1 MICKQDCRVESP
13 ARVRDFS
20 AILHWQMKMHRLLET
35 LAYIGASIGLAGGR
49 AAVRLLPRRWLLAF
63 FRGIADLGFHLAH
76 GFRTRSI
83 RNLSLAFGDRFTAR
97 EIADLAR
104 SSLRNFSR
112 DFLEMGFALDSAP
125 DRVRAEIPV
134 HGLEHLKTAL
144 AKGKGAIA
152 LSAHLGNFFLLGTR
166 LAAEGYPTYVLIN
179 QARAGKL
186 PELIVSYRNRT
197 NQKTIHAQ
205 PHDEAFRELV
215 QVLKRN
221 ELAIVIADEFRNGD
235 GIRVPFFGRSVIA
248 RRGPATLALRTG
260 AAVVPA
266 CLVRDPA
273 GDLKLVIEPEI
284 ELSRTGKVKADVT
297 ENTLKITQWLEK
309 TLRAYPDQWN
319 WMTIHWQ
326 EEGPDALMGK
336 EHRYRAAAH

>member
-1 MICKQDCRVESP
+1 MD
-13 ARVRDFS
+13 
-20 AILHWQMKMHRLLET
+20 RLLET
-35 LAYIGASIGLAGGR
+35 LAYIGALIGIAVGR
-49 AAVRLLPRRWLLAF
+49 AAVKLLPRRWLLAL
-63 FRGIADLGFHLAH
+63 FRGFADLGFHLAH

-83 RNLSLAFGDRFTAR
+83 RNLSLAFGDRLTFR

-112 DFLEMGFALDSAP
+112 DFLEMGFALDIAP
-125 DRVRAEIPV
+125 DRIRAEIPV
-134 HGLEHLKTAL
+134 HGLEHLKEAL
-144 AKGKGAIA
+144 AKGKGVIA

-179 QARAGKL
+179 QARTGKL
-186 PELIVSYRNRT
+186 PELIVRYRNRI
-197 NQKTIHAQ
+197 NQKTIHTQ

-215 QVLKRN
+215 QVLRRN
-221 ELAIVIADEFRNGD
+221 ELAIVIADEFRNGG

-266 CLVRDPA
+266 CLVRDQS

-284 ELSRTGKVKADVT
+284 EFSRTGKIKADVT
-297 ENTLKITQWLEK
+297 ENTLKITQWLER
-309 TLRAYPDQWN
+309 TLRSYPDQWN

-326 EEGPDALMGK
+326 EEGADTLTGK
-336 EHRYRAAAH
+336 EHQYEEAAH